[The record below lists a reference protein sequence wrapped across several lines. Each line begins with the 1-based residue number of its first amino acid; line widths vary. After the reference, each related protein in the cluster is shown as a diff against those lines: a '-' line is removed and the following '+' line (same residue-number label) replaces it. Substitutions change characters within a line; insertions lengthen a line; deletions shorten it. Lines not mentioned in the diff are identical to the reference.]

1 MIVTGGPDNIRIW
14 SVQSGHALQRIL
26 LGGKDTIVWCL
37 AVTRSVLICMCVCVH
52 VRERERECVCECMGL
67 VTTRPKVM
75 LHKQTAQ
82 NEMI

>member
-37 AVTRSVLICMCVCVH
+37 AVTRSVLICMCMCVH
-52 VRERERECVCECMGL
+52 VRERESVCVSVWDLNHQAKGNA
-67 VTTRPKVM
+67 
-75 LHKQTAQ
+75 AQ
-82 NEMI
+82 ADCSE